1 MVLWSGKPIAYFKKT
16 VFKKAKRQACF
27 VQNGQCKTNDVTQRD
42 RFDLVVRYS
51 QPLFVLV
58 HPRNLQNTV
67 NFDLLSYE

>member
-1 MVLWSGKPIAYFKKT
+1 MVGQTNCFFKKT

-27 VQNGQCKTNDVTQRD
+27 IQNGQCKTNDVTQRA

-51 QPLFVLV
+51 QPLFVPA
-58 HPRNLQNTV
+58 HPRNSRNTI